1 MRTTCFKRGPWGEP
15 ASKQLIHG
23 PSTDQFQPR
32 QNFLLLSIAG
42 VLFSTY
48 CNPSGDTVLYLGE
61 QWWLWDMDNWM
72 RLSERSED
80 LMHHL
85 HEIWIFPSD
94 CTKRKLFAETFVC
107 MCNKKGNLSCQQ
119 HCTSVIKVTQRNK
132 RKNFSKLRKHP
143 SDFSCF
149 MS

>member
-1 MRTTCFKRGPWGEP
+1 
-15 ASKQLIHG
+15 
-23 PSTDQFQPR
+23 
-32 QNFLLLSIAG
+32 
-42 VLFSTY
+42 
-48 CNPSGDTVLYLGE
+48 
-61 QWWLWDMDNWM
+61 M

-94 CTKRKLFAETFVC
+94 CTKRKLFAETFVG

-132 RKNFSKLRKHP
+132 RKNFSKLRIHIP
-143 SDFSCF
+143 VTSVASCLNQLFSGVL
-149 MS
+149 